1 MSGSEVP
8 HLMRDLDWG
17 LATAETL
24 AACPTADGPGLNLS
38 PQARNWADDV
48 GNVVGAT
55 PLSRR
60 TVLGWSVLQPEP
72 GRWDRAAL
80 DRCDRALDAV
90 LEAGMRPDLTLMHLD
105 LPDWLESRGGWLAR
119 ETALRFGEY
128 AAEAG
133 RRFGDRV
140 DRWVTTPSVGGI
152 LADRIAGMRPPGRG
166 ASGAAGLA
174 AVHHALLAHGLAVQ
188 ALRDAG
194 VRGRIGGSLP
204 LIGAYAATDD
214 PFDRLALERFESW
227 TMGLLFEPM
236 LLGRHMVPDEPGPSV
251 EATGCVRPGDMEIIA
266 VPQDFLNLL
275 WHAPCRIAAPE
286 NVPLVLPALGCFEP
300 LNEVNGLLARLGFTI
315 IPFDEVA
322 TTSLGLP
329 ILPEALADAVA
340 VVHDLYGDALPPLHI
355 TDSGKGDRGDVLGP
369 ATEASAR
376 RRRLL
381 ESRLF
386 WLSTVM
392 ADGVDVQGY
401 EYWSVMDNVGWL
413 LDYALAYGRA
423 VPETDPGS
431 RPSLPCA
438 WVSAGT
444 FRENAADAPEPV
456 ARASALGNGARVL
469 ALHRR

>member
-166 ASGAAGLA
+166 
-174 AVHHALLAHGLAVQ
+174 
-188 ALRDAG
+188 R
-194 VRGRIGGSLP
+194 
-204 LIGAYAATDD
+204 
-214 PFDRLALERFESW
+214 
-227 TMGLLFEPM
+227 
-236 LLGRHMVPDEPGPSV
+236 
-251 EATGCVRPGDMEIIA
+251 A
-266 VPQDFLNLL
+266 VPQG
-275 WHAPCRIAAPE
+275 WPPYITRC
-286 NVPLVLPALGCFEP
+286 LP
-300 LNEVNGLLARLGFTI
+300 T
-315 IPFDEVA
+315 
-322 TTSLGLP
+322 
-329 ILPEALADAVA
+329 
-340 VVHDLYGDALPPLHI
+340 
-355 TDSGKGDRGDVLGP
+355 
-369 ATEASAR
+369 AS
-376 RRRLL
+376 
-381 ESRLF
+381 
-386 WLSTVM
+386 
-392 ADGVDVQGY
+392 
-401 EYWSVMDNVGWL
+401 
-413 LDYALAYGRA
+413 
-423 VPETDPGS
+423 PS
-431 RPSLPCA
+431 RP
-438 WVSAGT
+438 
-444 FRENAADAPEPV
+444 
-456 ARASALGNGARVL
+456 
-469 ALHRR
+469 

>member
-17 LATAETL
+17 LATAGTL
-24 AACPTADGPGLNLS
+24 AGSPAVDGLDLS
-38 PQARNWADDV
+38 LSSQARYWADDV
-48 GNVVGAT
+48 QDIVGAS
-55 PLSRR
+55 PGSRR
-60 TVLGWSVLQPEP
+60 TVLGWARLQPDP

-119 ETALRFGEY
+119 ETSLRFGEY
-128 AAEAG
+128 AAEVG

-140 DRWVTTPSVGGI
+140 DRWVTTPSLGGI

-188 ALRDAG
+188 ALRGAG

-204 LIGAYAATDD
+204 LIGAYPATGD

-227 TMGLLFEPM
+227 AMGLLFEPM
-236 LLGRHMVPDEPGPSV
+236 LLGRHMVPEEPGPSV
-251 EATGCVRPGDMEIIA
+251 EATGCVRPGDMETIA
-266 VPQDFLNLL
+266 VAQDFLNLL

-286 NVPLVLPALGCFEP
+286 NLLLVLPALGCFEP
-300 LNEVNGLLARLGFTI
+300 LNEVNGLLVRLGFAL
-315 IPFDEVA
+315 IPFDDVG

-340 VVHDLYGDALPPLHI
+340 VVHDRYGDVLPPLHI
-355 TDSGKGDRGDVLGP
+355 TDSGKGDRGGVLGS
-369 ATEASAR
+369 ATEAPAG

-386 WLSTVM
+386 WLAGLM
-392 ADGVDVQGY
+392 ANGVDVQGY
-401 EYWSVMDNVGWL
+401 EYWSVMDNLGWL

-423 VPETDPGS
+423 VPETDPGPG
-431 RPSLPCA
+431 PSLPCA
-438 WVSAGT
+438 WVSAGA
-444 FRENAADAPEPV
+444 FRANRADVPEPV
-456 ARASALGNGARVL
+456 ETPSAPGNGARVL